1 MKSFDTMEVGRTRS
15 MRHSRKP
22 SGPMTRR
29 TKQRSWR
36 RESRGSRGKRLSSRM
51 KTKKAIGTRKNPRE
65 MTVRRQKSRV
75 EDEMLPQAGCRPM
88 TIREFLKQQASK
100 HTYRYMSSFIQSVS
114 RLRDL
119 DLVGTQIHLTRNKL
133 LLFLSLR
140 QQYRNYIN
148 VLN

>member
-1 MKSFDTMEVGRTRS
+1 
-15 MRHSRKP
+15 
-22 SGPMTRR
+22 
-29 TKQRSWR
+29 
-36 RESRGSRGKRLSSRM
+36 
-51 KTKKAIGTRKNPRE
+51 